1 MSFKS
6 SSLILNFGIR
16 NDANLKEDFKRD
28 QIFKFSNNTCLEKPK
43 FTNIRF
49 NKDTQNIIESVNKRY
64 YEPNSKPF
72 KSLDRSN
79 QLSISTKIN
88 HINPLSLSQSI
99 NNSYPKV
106 LPQWIKY
113 DKQVLKFSA
122 YFNEHVV
129 ESNVENFRIRSC
141 YIYYYLEDESIQVFE
156 LKSENSGIP
165 QGTIIKRQRIKKSTS
180 SNNGENDE
188 YISYKDLLIGKQITI
203 YGKNFKICDCDE
215 FTKQFLESKEIKVD
229 NKENIPEYV
238 NSNEERIKKIDNSEN
253 LKNISDHREFF
264 EIKLGGGH
272 PNKLLKN
279 FLNNDRKVLS
289 FDIIWDDVEHDKEAK
304 KYKMNYY
311 LAENKV
317 EVREIKENNSGRD
330 NFPYLLKKSFLP
342 IKPNFTYC
350 PGLNIKEEKI
360 YKPEDLIIGNYVS
373 IFNRKC
379 FILDCDDFT
388 KQWYK
393 EK

>member
-64 YEPNSKPF
+64 YEPNPKPF

-141 YIYYYLEDESIQVFE
+141 YIYYYLEDESIQY
-156 LKSENSGIP
+156 LN
-165 QGTIIKRQRIKKSTS
+165 
-180 SNNGENDE
+180 
-188 YISYKDLLIGKQITI
+188 L
-203 YGKNFKICDCDE
+203 
-215 FTKQFLESKEIKVD
+215 
-229 NKENIPEYV
+229 
-238 NSNEERIKKIDNSEN
+238 N
-253 LKNISDHREFF
+253 LKIQVFLKE
-264 EIKLGGGH
+264 
-272 PNKLLKN
+272 LL
-279 FLNNDRKVLS
+279 
-289 FDIIWDDVEHDKEAK
+289 
-304 KYKMNYY
+304 
-311 LAENKV
+311 
-317 EVREIKENNSGRD
+317 
-330 NFPYLLKKSFLP
+330 
-342 IKPNFTYC
+342 
-350 PGLNIKEEKI
+350 
-360 YKPEDLIIGNYVS
+360 
-373 IFNRKC
+373 
-379 FILDCDDFT
+379 
-388 KQWYK
+388 
-393 EK
+393 

>member
-1 MSFKS
+1 M
-6 SSLILNFGIR
+6 
-16 NDANLKEDFKRD
+16 
-28 QIFKFSNNTCLEKPK
+28 
-43 FTNIRF
+43 
-49 NKDTQNIIESVNKRY
+49 
-64 YEPNSKPF
+64 
-72 KSLDRSN
+72 
-79 QLSISTKIN
+79 
-88 HINPLSLSQSI
+88 
-99 NNSYPKV
+99 
-106 LPQWIKY
+106 
-113 DKQVLKFSA
+113 
-122 YFNEHVV
+122 
-129 ESNVENFRIRSC
+129 
-141 YIYYYLEDESIQVFE
+141 
-156 LKSENSGIP
+156 
-165 QGTIIKRQRIKKSTS
+165 
-180 SNNGENDE
+180 
-188 YISYKDLLIGKQITI
+188 
-203 YGKNFKICDCDE
+203 
-215 FTKQFLESKEIKVD
+215 
-229 NKENIPEYV
+229 
-238 NSNEERIKKIDNSEN
+238 
-253 LKNISDHREFF
+253 
-264 EIKLGGGH
+264 
-272 PNKLLKN
+272 
-279 FLNNDRKVLS
+279 LS